1 MERVQQ
7 HGGQAAYMMIGAN
20 LAAGHHDSHFDFDE
34 NALVYALKMLTT
46 AAAGLLLGRNTK

>member
-34 NALVYALKMLTT
+34 TALGYSAKMLATT
-46 AAAGLLLGRNTK
+46 AAELLLGANA